1 MPKTQEIVYAVVGA
15 GDLAIEK
22 ARNITKLADRETSL
36 EIYGDFI
43 KRGRTLSRRVST
55 AAPTKRAIE
64 QTKTA
69 RTQIKAAT
77 TSVAK
82 AVRLDAKAARNAA
95 SKVSKAS

>member
-1 MPKTQEIVYAVVGA
+1 MAKTQELVYAVVGA
-15 GDLAIEK
+15 GDFAIEK
-22 ARNITKLADRETSL
+22 ARGITKIADL
-36 EIYGDFI
+36 EASQKVYNDFI

-77 TSVAK
+77 TSITK
-82 AVRLDAKAARNAA
+82 AVRLDAKAARSAA
-95 SKVSKAS
+95 AKVSKAS

>member
-1 MPKTQEIVYAVVGA
+1 MGKTQEFVYAVVGA
-15 GDLAIEK
+15 GDFAIEK
-22 ARNITKLADRETSL
+22 ARGIAKIDRKASEKVYEDL
-36 EIYGDFI
+36 I
-43 KRGRTLSRRVST
+43 KRGRTLSRRVTT
-55 AAPTKRAIE
+55 AAPTKKALE

-95 SKVSKAS
+95 TKVSKAS